1 MLHNS
6 ARSVY
11 QGSPPGHDERPK
23 LSRASEAFQP
33 ANAQT
38 SRALRPATVD
48 ASMYSQSQTQLS
60 SRILMV
66 ANVPIDMTPHE
77 FFELFG
83 QYGLIERAYIFP
95 HPDAHG
101 RRFGQ
106 VIMYNPFYARKV
118 SCCFCQLGWFL
129 THYAGI

>member
-1 MLHNS
+1 MLHSS
-6 ARSVY
+6 ARSAS
-11 QGSPPGHDERPK
+11 QGSPPGHDERPTPA
-23 LSRASEAFQP
+23 RVSETFQP
-33 ANAQT
+33 ANVPAVRA
-38 SRALRPATVD
+38 SRPVAAD
-48 ASMYSQSQTQLS
+48 ASAYAQPTSQLS

-95 HPDAHG
+95 HPDGHG

-106 VIMYNPFYARKV
+106 VIMFNPFYARKV
-118 SCCFCQLGWFL
+118 ISNLL
-129 THYAGI
+129 LPHKSNIVS

>member
-6 ARSVY
+6 ARSTY
-11 QGSPPGHDERPK
+11 SGGLHGHDERAK
-23 LSRASEAFQP
+23 ASRVSETFQP
-33 ANAQT
+33 VNAQT
-38 SRALRPATVD
+38 SRVLRPVTADT
-48 ASMYSQSQTQLS
+48 SMYSQPQGQLS

-106 VIMYNPFYARKV
+106 VIMFNPFYARKV
-118 SCCFCQLGWFL
+118 RCFFFQSCLL
-129 THYAGI
+129 LIRYTGI